1 MIRQKGESQNGG
13 NKKINY
19 GKCSEKRT
27 FLTHWYAHVR
37 IRGLKMFVFRKVW
50 RALSLFEIRPF
61 TFLPTDETLAWE
73 AIANI
78 FFCSRNF
85 VIRDRK
91 LLIQKA
97 STSRKLSLNCVNC
110 WWMLETMIRS
120 NIMELIVILFFEKYY
135 KNFGKQLWWSLF
147 Y

>member
-13 NKKINY
+13 NKRINY

-27 FLTHWYAHVR
+27 FLTPWYAHVR
-37 IRGLKMFVFRKVW
+37 IRGLKMFVFLKIW
-50 RALSLFEIRPF
+50 RALSLFDNCLFP
-61 TFLPTDETLAWE
+61 FLPADETWGV
-73 AIANI
+73 ITNI
-78 FFCSRNF
+78 FFCSRSF
-85 VIRDRK
+85 VIRDKK

-120 NIMELIVILFFEKYY
+120 NIMELIVILFFEKYC